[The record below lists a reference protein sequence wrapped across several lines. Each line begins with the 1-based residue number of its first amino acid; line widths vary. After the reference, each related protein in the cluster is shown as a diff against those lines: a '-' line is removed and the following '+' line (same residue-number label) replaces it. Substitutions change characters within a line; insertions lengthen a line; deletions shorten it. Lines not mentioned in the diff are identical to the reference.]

1 MIHGDPCFSY
11 VGTFNYP
18 LPTCTTLYPLRFSQ
32 EIGNKEKAWI
42 SMDHLGGSFWREREI
57 TSINTGSDRVRPGV
71 GGVSHGRRHGS
82 LRQVGS
88 GLAEGGDGEGAA
100 AGSGDESCVVGSP
113 GFVILPLRGGH
124 GALVHGAL
132 NEVGAERH
140 EAGDVFSG
148 QSVHG
153 VSRARRGIIDLRRS
167 AGSRTRLRG
176 IGRAG
181 QSRRP
186 CRSRR

>member
-1 MIHGDPCFSY
+1 MVIHAFPML
-11 VGTFNYP
+11 V
-18 LPTCTTLYPLRFSQ
+18 LLTTLYPLRFSQ
-32 EIGNKEKAWI
+32 EIGNKGKAWI

-100 AGSGDESCVVGSP
+100 AGSGDEPCVVGSP

-132 NEVGAERH
+132 TALFMTVWH
-140 EAGDVFSG
+140 
-148 QSVHG
+148 
-153 VSRARRGIIDLRRS
+153 RRS
-167 AGSRTRLRG
+167 RSAESSCG
-176 IGRAG
+176 I
-181 QSRRP
+181 RRD
-186 CRSRR
+186 